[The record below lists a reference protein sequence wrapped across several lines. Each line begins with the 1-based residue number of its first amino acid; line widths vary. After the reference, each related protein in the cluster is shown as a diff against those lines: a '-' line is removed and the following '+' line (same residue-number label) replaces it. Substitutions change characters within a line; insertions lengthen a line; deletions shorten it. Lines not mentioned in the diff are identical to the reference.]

1 MTDTSIATANAE
13 SNQKRRR
20 KSAEQVA
27 KTEATRQRLLQATA
41 EVVGE
46 QGFAKAS
53 IDAITQRAEIAHGA
67 FYLYFSSR
75 QDAFDQVLAQLG
87 QDLTSEIGA
96 AIRDSHDIV
105 ELEKRAFQANIT
117 FSDTHPYMH
126 RFMTEAELF
135 APDAYQAFMGSLRA
149 GYVRSLKRSHRA
161 GELADFREEEL
172 DAVAVLLMGLR
183 RAIIHGFCLDGWT
196 VKAPSPDI
204 YETLSKLIKHGLQ
217 PFRWN
222 GGQGAAHDETG
233 RMENAPPEA

>member
-1 MTDTSIATANAE
+1 MADTSIAIGNAE
-13 SNQKRRR
+13 PKKKRRR

-27 KTEATRQRLLQATA
+27 KTEATRRRLLQATA

-46 QGFAKAS
+46 QGFGKAT

-87 QDLTSEIGA
+87 EDLMAQIGA

-105 ELEKRAFQANIT
+105 ELEKKAFQANIA

-135 APDAYQAFMGSLRA
+135 APEAYQEFMKNLRA
-149 GYVRSLKRSHRA
+149 GYVRSLRRSHRA
-161 GELADFREEEL
+161 GELADFREDEL
-172 DAVAVLLMGLR
+172 EAVAVLLMGLR

-196 VKAPSPDI
+196 LKAPSPDV

-217 PFRWN
+217 PSRWS
-222 GGQGAAHDETG
+222 GGQGAAHDEAG
-233 RMENAPPEA
+233 RAKDAPPKT